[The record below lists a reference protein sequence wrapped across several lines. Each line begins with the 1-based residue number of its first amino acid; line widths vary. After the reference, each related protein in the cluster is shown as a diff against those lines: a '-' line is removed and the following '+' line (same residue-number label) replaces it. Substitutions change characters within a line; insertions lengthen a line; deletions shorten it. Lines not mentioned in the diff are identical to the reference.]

1 VLLRGD
7 DVTVWNEGNQLES
20 ELLSA
25 IAVSPGG
32 VVYVATPDG
41 VGTYDGERW
50 RFPGELRFAVND
62 LVLAR
67 DGRLW
72 MATERGI
79 AIFDGK
85 KVRRMDVR
93 RGLVEN
99 QVLDVTVDEFG
110 RVWARGPK
118 SLIMVTP

>member
-1 VLLRGD
+1 MA
-7 DVTVWNEGNQLES
+7 LES

-32 VVYVATPDG
+32 LVYVATPDG

-50 RFPGELRFAVND
+50 RFPGELRFSVND
-62 LVLAR
+62 LALAK
-67 DGRLW
+67 DARLW
-72 MATERGI
+72 LATERGI
-79 AIFDGK
+79 AIYDGK

-99 QVLDVTVDEFG
+99 TVLDVTLDEFG
-110 RVWARGPK
+110 RVWARGPR
-118 SLIMVTP
+118 SLMMVTP